1 MNKES
6 KTYVSKFII
15 TSNLAVGAMSSLNS
29 INYIILFLSGTN
41 FRFVI
46 I

>member
-1 MNKES
+1 MES
-6 KTYVSKFII
+6 KTYFYKFII
-15 TSNLAVGAMSSLNS
+15 ISNLAVGAMSSLNS
-29 INYIILFLSGTN
+29 IYNIFQFLSGTN